1 MWRRLGGSRREDVRL
16 SELTGISTANLEGL
30 IETLLTEIEPPS
42 EGFCPASFGVNAVQ
56 WGRLRDAVL
65 EYIRICRN
73 SRTSWI
79 NPLSKSEP
87 KPAGKKNRGL
97 AGKIPVTLN
106 GETYPSIRAA
116 ARALSVSKSTIN
128 RMLRDARAGRG

>member
-1 MWRRLGGSRREDVRL
+1 M
-16 SELTGISTANLEGL
+16 SELTGISTANLEAL
-30 IETLLTEIEPPS
+30 IEKLLSEIDPPS
-42 EGFCPASFGVNAVQ
+42 GGFTPASFGVNVVQ

-73 SRTSWI
+73 SRISWI
-79 NPLSKSEP
+79 NPLSKNEP
-87 KPAGKKNRGL
+87 KPDPKKNMGL

-116 ARALSVSKSTIN
+116 ARALNVSKSTIN
-128 RMLRDARAGRG
+128 RMLRDANSQA